1 MALSMHTNFASLV
14 TQNTLNNT
22 QGTLNSAMQ
31 RLATGFRINSA
42 ADDAA
47 GLQIANRLEVN
58 TRGMSVA
65 MRNAQDGISMMQTAE
80 GAFDEMTNIA
90 YRMNELATQSANGV
104 NSAADRTALDAEFT
118 ELRAEL
124 TNILDNTSFAGQKLF
139 NGAGFGAGA
148 VAFQIGSESTQQL
161 SVDVQAKIKAVKDAF
176 TAPVGG
182 GGGGGGGAAPAISAG
197 IGDAAKAKAAVA
209 ALNAPTGSLISALG
223 DARAQF
229 GANINRLEHT
239 IVNLGNMV
247 ENTSASKGRI
257 MDADFATE
265 TSSMTKS
272 QMLMQAGTNVL
283 SRTNQMPSM
292 VMSLLR

>member
-22 QGTLNSAMQ
+22 QGMLNTSMQ

-104 NSAADRTALDAEFT
+104 NSDADRTALNAEFT
-118 ELRAEL
+118 ELKAEL
-124 TNILDNTSFAGQKLF
+124 KNIFDNTSFAGQKLF

-161 SVDVQAKIKAVKDAF
+161 SLNVSTKITAVK
-176 TAPVGG
+176 TAYTTGD
-182 GGGGGGGAAPAISAG
+182 IDAG

-209 ALNAPTGSLISALG
+209 KLNAPTGSLISALG
-223 DARAQF
+223 DVRAQF

-265 TSSMTKS
+265 TSTMTKN